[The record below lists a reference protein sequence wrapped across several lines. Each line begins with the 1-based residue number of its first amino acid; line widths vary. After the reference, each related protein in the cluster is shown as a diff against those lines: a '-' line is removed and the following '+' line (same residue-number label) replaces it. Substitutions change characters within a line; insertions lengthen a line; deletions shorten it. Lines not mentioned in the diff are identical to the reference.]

1 VAGGGHD
8 DRWSDSL
15 RQRTV
20 ALRLREPAADGPGG
34 ARADAPAPLLL
45 FSHLLGGSV
54 ASGTIWGEAWA
65 AAGFAVLHLGHPAD
79 DAVMVG
85 GRISRSAMAAQLAAR
100 VEDVLFILDELM
112 GGRRPEGARVPLDLG
127 RIGMSG
133 HSFGAQV
140 TQAIAGQAIAA
151 RPGNVADPRIRSAVA
166 LSPSP
171 PFEGPVEPTFAAV
184 RMPFLSITGPDDS
197 LPLTAGSVT
206 PADRERPFR
215 AMPPGDKYLL
225 VLAGGTHANFSG
237 STEGF
242 GRQGPSDH
250 LRRAVIETTTAFW
263 RWTLLGDR
271 LAKRALDE
279 PGAFRNVLKG
289 GDRFERR

>member
-1 VAGGGHD
+1 
-8 DRWSDSL
+8 
-15 RQRTV
+15 
-20 ALRLREPAADGPGG
+20 
-34 ARADAPAPLLL
+34 
-45 FSHLLGGSV
+45 
-54 ASGTIWGEAWA
+54 
-65 AAGFAVLHLGHPAD
+65 
-79 DAVMVG
+79 
-85 GRISRSAMAAQLAAR
+85 MAAQLAAR
-100 VEDVLFILDELM
+100 VGDVHFILDELM

-215 AMPPGDKYLL
+215 AMPPGDKYL
-225 VLAGGTHANFSG
+225 VSIAGAGHLAFNGYAGKSG
-237 STEGF
+237 RSLPPEHVRKVVVAAT
-242 GRQGPSDH
+242 RM
-250 LRRAVIETTTAFW
+250 FW
-263 RWTLLGDR
+263 RATLMDDPRARLALEAGAIGLGPGDR
-271 LAKRALDE
+271 MEWR
-279 PGAFRNVLKG
+279 
-289 GDRFERR
+289 